1 MLVIGNPGYSPQN
14 IYDDLPFFNGYRAL
28 RLQDSGLNGAIEEPA
43 LRALLPPL
51 EGLRIIDLGC
61 GFGHFARFARSR
73 GAQEVVGIDI
83 SERMLQVAREFTTD
97 PGIRYIHDSIEGWTG
112 LPASVDLVVSSLALH
127 YVADFSAV
135 AHHVASALVPG
146 GLFVL
151 SVEHPL
157 CTAHPVGWRTEDGQ
171 TFWPVD
177 RYAEEGLRRT
187 QWFVENVIKYH
198 RRVATYL
205 TALITAGLTIVA
217 IDEPTPTPE
226 AIAARPLLEN
236 ERRRPPFL
244 LIAAEKQGNASKS
257 AA

>member
-1 MLVIGNPGYSPQN
+1 MPQN
-14 IYDDLPFFNGYRAL
+14 IYDDSSFFEGYRAL

-51 EGLRIIDLGC
+51 EGLRIVDLGC

-73 GAQEVVGIDI
+73 GAREVVGIDI
-83 SERMLQVAREFTTD
+83 SERMLQVARGLTTD
-97 PGIRYIHDSIEGWTG
+97 PGIRYIHHSIEAWTA
-112 LPASVDLVVSSLALH
+112 PAASADLVVSSLALH
-127 YVADFSAV
+127 YVADFSTV

-146 GLFVL
+146 GSFVL

-157 CTAHPVGWRTEDGQ
+157 CTAHPVGWRTEEGR

-177 RYAEEGLRRT
+177 RYADEGIRRT

-205 TALITAGLTIVA
+205 TTLINAGMSIA
-217 IDEPTPTPE
+217 AMDEPTPSAE
-226 AIAARPLLEN
+226 AIAERPLLEN

-244 LIAAEKQGNASKS
+244 LIAAAKES
-257 AA
+257 